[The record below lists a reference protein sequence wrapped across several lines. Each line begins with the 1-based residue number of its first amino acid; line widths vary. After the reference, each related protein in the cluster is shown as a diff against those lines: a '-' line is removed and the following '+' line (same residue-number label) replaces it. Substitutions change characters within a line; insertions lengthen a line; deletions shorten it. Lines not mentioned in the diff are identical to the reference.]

1 MSRDTPAPRSASAP
15 SMPSTSTRSSASPC
29 RRGIGAAPRSVST
42 RAPGREAA
50 VAEITGLLP
59 PTALAGCPPR
69 TRVIVRRERPHPSAR
84 LDAIEERGG
93 YRYTALAIDTRIDQ
107 HARLHAHHRGRPRR
121 GPHSPAATPDGW
133 RPTKPVPT

>member
-15 SMPSTSTRSSASPC
+15 SMPSTST
-29 RRGIGAAPRSVST
+29 G
-42 RAPGREAA
+42 
-50 VAEITGLLP
+50 
-59 PTALAGCPPR
+59 
-69 TRVIVRRERPHPSAR
+69 PHPGAQ

-93 YRYTALAIDTRIDQ
+93 YRYTAPATDTRIDQ